1 MFKTE
6 EKILNPSFKFL
17 LLLIIALVISAT
29 NSVELN
35 LIVIFACFI
44 YLIKY
49 HLKLT
54 QFFKLLLYPALAAIC
69 AFVTI
74 AYFSKNS
81 VYDATSLASR
91 IYVYVFTGACLTL
104 TTDMT
109 TLARSFEQNLHL
121 PAKFAYGFLAA
132 INILPK
138 MKRHIKQIRYAGL
151 MRQTPLSL
159 FSPRLYFK
167 ALLAALANSEML
179 AQAMMSHGFN
189 EDKKRS
195 VLQVVQVRFSDYLW
209 FGGILVIFIVL
220 VIFSYV
226 LF

>member
-1 MFKTE
+1 MEVKV
-6 EKILNPSFKFL
+6 LNPSFKFL

-44 YLIKY
+44 YLVKY
-49 HLKLT
+49 RLKLS
-54 QFFKLLLYPALAAIC
+54 QFFKLLLYPALAAISV
-69 AFVTI
+69 FVTVG
-74 AYFSKNS
+74 YFSK
-81 VYDATSLASR
+81 SR
-91 IYVYVFTGACLTL
+91 IYVYVFTGAALTL

-132 INILPK
+132 VNILPK
-138 MKRHIKQIRYAGL
+138 MKRQIRQIRYAGL

-179 AQAMMSHGFN
+179 AQAMVSHGFS

-209 FGGILVIFIVL
+209 FGGILFIFSVL
-220 VIFSYV
+220 VIFSCF
-226 LF
+226 LSR

>member
-1 MFKTE
+1 MEVKV
-6 EKILNPSFKFL
+6 LNPSFKFL

-44 YLIKY
+44 YLVKY
-49 HLKLT
+49 RLKLS
-54 QFFKLLLYPALAAIC
+54 QFFKLLLYPALAAISV
-69 AFVTI
+69 FITVG
-74 AYFSKNS
+74 YFSKS
-81 VYDATSLASR
+81 SIYDATSLASR
-91 IYVYVFTGACLTL
+91 IYVYVFTGAALTL

-132 INILPK
+132 VNILPK
-138 MKRHIKQIRYAGL
+138 MKRKIRQIRYAGL

-179 AQAMMSHGFN
+179 AQAMVSHGFS

-209 FGGILVIFIVL
+209 FGGILFIFSVL
-220 VIFSYV
+220 VIFSCF
-226 LF
+226 LSR